1 MKRKLLSFSMALCLS
16 AMGVSAF
23 AQTTSPTFEQ
33 SDVNKYAS
41 TLKREFSGTSFVDS
55 YGDAARYEINDN
67 ILGSWTSATDD
78 NRSSSITLS
87 AWVKFT
93 EADKGAS
100 TETNGIWFDKDGSS
114 LSAGRIL
121 LGHRQGHIG
130 GYGSEPS
137 FSISVV
143 GPNKMSIFTRLRNS
157 SNGYDGISSTEQQSL
172 VESAVDI
179 PKGWFHLALTA
190 SVTRNTSDENYT
202 LSYNM
207 YVNGALKQSF
217 NKTDYTNSKLPYLP
231 DNVKLTGKI
240 EGGDFAFDSGL
251 GTVPEINAGC
261 DICIGGN
268 MTCDFDDIMIWTTA
282 LGQSDIKESMYGYD
296 DTQLE
301 TAEKNGL
308 VGYYLCDDLLGAD
321 HDAYSANVVSAKE
334 EYPLVLQSLYY
345 AGVNQQYV
353 EFAYKKPSSKT
364 LNYEVTDRMNYPR
377 GGAKFYT
384 DLNGSSEVTWLRNGD
399 ENFGYAINTEVPLYR
414 LDYNGTSISQ
424 LDSKYMAVY
433 YNANYDVRA
442 PKAADST
449 VADDYQSGVPVS
461 VTSSY
466 VATGFEYTVKM
477 PSIARKWFTIGFPTE
492 VDLAYYFANG
502 NTGTAEQ
509 DVWLRPNYNF
519 WYNEFNPEYQ
529 STEDNMWNT
538 VSATG
543 EDDRYYKLA
552 NGGTFA
558 VTEDFVDGTF
568 TFYSTENS
576 PVVFRAENA
585 EYNQSLLP
593 ASGKLGFVA
602 NPYMESIDAS
612 VLCPGCTAYQLD
624 DNGLFWPVDKLTV
637 GVFDGVL
644 VYNGNADSAPKAV
657 NTKTTTGVLE
667 LEALSDINVRG
678 AKESIEVVTFE
689 PATVT
694 VYTVGGT
701 MVANSQVEGTETFA
715 LPAGIYVVKAVAGS
729 ETETFKVVVE

>member
-23 AQTTSPTFEQ
+23 AQTTSPAFVQGDT
-33 SDVNKYAS
+33 NKCAS
-41 TLKREFSGTSFVDS
+41 TIKREFSGTSFVNS

-93 EADKGAS
+93 GADKGGS
-100 TETNGIWFDKDGSS
+100 TETDGIWYDESA
-114 LSAGRIL
+114 LSVGRIL

-143 GPNKMSIFTRLRNS
+143 GPKKMSIFTRLRNS
-157 SNGYDGISSTEQQSL
+157 SNGYEGISSAELKSL
-172 VESAVDI
+172 VNSAVDI
-179 PKGWFHLALTA
+179 PEGWFHLALTA
-190 SVTRNTSDENYT
+190 SVTKNESDENYT

-207 YVNGALKQSF
+207 YVNGTLKQSF
-217 NKTDYTNSKLPYLP
+217 NKTGYTSSKLPYLP
-231 DNVKLTGKI
+231 DNVKLTGVI
-240 EGGDFAFDSGL
+240 SSGTFAFDSNL

-282 LGQSDIKESMYGYD
+282 LEQSDVKESMYGYD

-301 TAEKNGL
+301 TAEGNGL
-308 VGYYLCDDLLGAD
+308 VGYYLCDDLLNAG
-321 HDAYSANVVSAKE
+321 HDAYSANVVSAKK

-345 AGVNQQYV
+345 AGVNQKYV
-353 EFAYKKPSSKT
+353 EFAYKKPSSTT
-364 LNYEVTDRMNYPR
+364 LNNVVTDRMNYPR

-384 DLNGSSEVTWLRNGD
+384 DPNGSNEVTWLRNGN
-399 ENFGYAINTEVPLYR
+399 ENFGYAINSTEAPLYR

-442 PKAADST
+442 PKVADST
-449 VADDYQSGVPVS
+449 VADDYQSGVPTTT
-461 VTSSY
+461 VTNSY
-466 VATGFEYTVKM
+466 VATGFEYDMTM
-477 PSIARKWFTIGFPTE
+477 PENSNWRTIGFVCP
-492 VDLAYYFANG
+492 VDLVYYWNSKNG
-502 NTGTAEQ
+502 NSSS
-509 DVWLRPNYNF
+509 DIWLRPGYNF
-519 WYNEFNPEYQ
+519 WYEESNPGSDELW
-529 STEDNMWNT
+529 TT
-538 VSATG
+538 ITG
-543 EDDRYYKLA
+543 TGTNSENYVLGE
-552 NGGTFA
+552 NGGGTIA
-558 VTEDFVDGTF
+558 VPAAYYGKMF
-568 TFYSTENS
+568 TFYSKDNT
-576 PVVFRAENA
+576 PVVFRAKGHG
-585 EYNQSLLP
+585 YQPSLP
-593 ASGKLGFVA
+593 ASDKLGFVA

-612 VLCPGCTAYQLD
+612 VLCPNCVVYQLD
-624 DNGLFWPVDKLTV
+624 DNGLFWPVDDLTV

-644 VYNGNADSAPKAV
+644 VYNGAKANAPARIATKA
-657 NTKTTTGVLE
+657 TTGVLE

-701 MVANSQVEGTETFA
+701 MVANAQVEGTETFA